1 MGERQPEVYGTQT
14 LDQINNELESLGS
27 KHGVRIECF
36 QSNHEGVL
44 IDKIH
49 SVRNQIQGFI
59 FNPAAYTHTS
69 IALRD
74 AVISVDKPMVE
85 VHLSDITKREAFRNH
100 SYFTDLALKT
110 FMGERTKS
118 YTDALEFLI
127 NHLKNSL

>member
-27 KHGVRIECF
+27 KRGVRIECF

-49 SVRNQIQGFI
+49 SVRNQIRGFI

>member
-1 MGERQPEVYGTQT
+1 LGERQPEVYGTQT